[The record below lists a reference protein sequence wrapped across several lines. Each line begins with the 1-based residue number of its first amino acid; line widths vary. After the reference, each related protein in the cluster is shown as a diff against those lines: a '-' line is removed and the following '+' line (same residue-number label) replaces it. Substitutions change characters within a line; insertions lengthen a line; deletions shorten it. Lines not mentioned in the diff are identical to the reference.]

1 MQQSCIEAMQDPE
14 LFWIN
19 FFVFITDTICEYEVD
34 VT

>member
-1 MQQSCIEAMQDPE
+1 MQDPE

-19 FFVFITDTICEYEVD
+19 FFVFITGAISGYEVD